1 MRTGG
6 LQEIG
11 FKRGGMIMAT
21 KNVKYRTETDTM
33 GEVRVPADAY
43 YGAETQRAVNN
54 FPASG
59 LKFPRVF
66 IWAMGLIK
74 KYAAHVNADLGL
86 LDPQFAK
93 AVAAASEEVAV
104 GKMDNQFVVDI
115 FQTGSGT
122 STNMNAN
129 EVICSRANEILTG
142 KRHGKHPIHP
152 NDHVNLG
159 QSSNDVIPTTFHIA
173 TLTSI
178 NEDLLPAQE
187 LLHESLR
194 KKSRAFRRIVKI
206 GRTHLQDAV
215 PIRLGQEFSGYA
227 EQVRLGIR
235 RIKNVRDSLS
245 RLALGGTAV
254 GTGLNSH
261 PEFAPRVIA
270 LISEETGWA
279 FRETRNHFEAQ
290 ANQEAAVETSGALK
304 TVGVSL
310 MKIANNIRWLSSGPR
325 CGIGEINVPALQPG
339 SSMMPGKVNPVVP
352 ESVIQVAAHVIGNDT
367 TVTIGGQIGNFEL
380 SGMLPVVAHNLL
392 ESIALV
398 SAAARVFAEKCIDG
412 ITANEKRCRDFI
424 ENSLAMSTGLAPVIG
439 YEKAAKIAE
448 TAYQTGKTVR
458 AVAMEQ
464 NILPEAQLKELL
476 DPLRMT

>member
-1 MRTGG
+1 
-6 LQEIG
+6 
-11 FKRGGMIMAT
+11 MAT
-21 KNVKYRTETDTM
+21 QDVKFRIEKDTM
-33 GEVRVPADAY
+33 GEVRVPAHVY
-43 YGAETQRAVNN
+43 YGAETQRAVDN
-54 FPASG
+54 FPVSG
-59 LKFPRVF
+59 LRLPRVF
-66 IWAMGLIK
+66 IRAIGIIK
-74 KYAAHVNADLGL
+74 KYAAQANKELGL
-86 LDPQFAK
+86 LDPKIAK
-93 AVAAASEEVAV
+93 AVMAAADEVAV
-104 GKMDNQFVVDI
+104 GKMDEQFVVDV

-129 EVICSRANEILTG
+129 EVIAARTNELMTG
-142 KRHGKHPIHP
+142 KKKSKHPAHP
-152 NDHVNLG
+152 NDHINIG
-159 QSSNDVIPTTFHIA
+159 QSSNDVIPTAFHIA
-173 TLTSI
+173 ALTSI

-187 LLHESLR
+187 VLHKSLR
-194 KKSRAFRRIVKI
+194 KKSKEFHHVVKI

-254 GTGLNSH
+254 GTGLNTH
-261 PEFAPRVIA
+261 PEFASRVIA
-270 LISEETGWA
+270 LISQETGWP

-290 ANQEAAVETSGALK
+290 ANQEGAVETSGALK

-325 CGIGEINVPALQPG
+325 CGIGEINVPPLQPG

-392 ESIALV
+392 ESIRLV
-398 SAAARVFAEKCIDG
+398 SAAAKLFAEKCIDR
-412 ITANEKRCRDFI
+412 ITANEDRCTASL
-424 ENSLAMSTGLAPVIG
+424 ENSLAMSTGLVPVIG
-439 YEKAAKIAE
+439 YERAAAIAQE
-448 TAYQTGKTVR
+448 ALRTGKTVR
-458 AVAMEQ
+458 GVAMEQ
-464 NILPEAQLKELL
+464 KVLPETQLEELL
-476 DPLRMT
+476 DPIRMT

>member
-1 MRTGG
+1 
-6 LQEIG
+6 
-11 FKRGGMIMAT
+11 MAT
-21 KNVKYRTETDTM
+21 QDVKFRIEKDTM
-33 GEVRVPADAY
+33 GEVRVPAHVY
-43 YGAETQRAVNN
+43 YGAETQRAVDN
-54 FPASG
+54 FPVSG
-59 LKFPRVF
+59 LRLPRVF
-66 IWAMGLIK
+66 IRALGIIK
-74 KYAAHVNADLGL
+74 KYAAQTNKELGL
-86 LDPQFAK
+86 LDPKIAK
-93 AVAAASEEVAV
+93 AVMAAADEVAV
-104 GKMDNQFVVDI
+104 GKMDEQFVVDV

-129 EVICSRANEILTG
+129 EVIAARTNELMTG
-142 KRHGKHPIHP
+142 KKESKHPVHP
-152 NDHVNLG
+152 NDQINLG
-159 QSSNDVIPTTFHIA
+159 QSSNDVIPTAFHIA
-173 TLTSI
+173 AITSI

-187 LLHESLR
+187 VLHKSLR
-194 KKSRAFRRIVKI
+194 KKSKEFQHVVKI

-254 GTGLNSH
+254 GTGLNTH
-261 PEFAPRVIA
+261 PEFASRVIA
-270 LISEETGWA
+270 LISQETGWS

-290 ANQEAAVETSGALK
+290 ANQEAALETSGALK

-325 CGIGEINVPALQPG
+325 CGIGEINVPPLQPG

-392 ESIALV
+392 ESIRLV
-398 SAAARVFAEKCIDG
+398 SAAAKLFAEKCIDG
-412 ITANEKRCRDFI
+412 ITANEDRCKAFL
-424 ENSLAMSTGLAPVIG
+424 ENSLAMSTGLVPVIG
-439 YEKAAKIAE
+439 YEKAAEIAQE
-448 TAYQTGKTVR
+448 AHRTGKTVR
-458 AVAMEQ
+458 DVAMEQ
-464 NILPEAQLKELL
+464 KVLPETQLDELL
-476 DPLRMT
+476 DPIRMT

>member
-1 MRTGG
+1 
-6 LQEIG
+6 
-11 FKRGGMIMAT
+11 MIMAT
-21 KNVKYRTETDTM
+21 QDVKFRIDTDTM
-33 GEVRVPADAY
+33 GEVQVPVNAY

-54 FPASG
+54 FPISY
-59 LKFPRVF
+59 LRFPRVF
-66 IWAMGLIK
+66 IRALGLIK
-74 KYAAHVNADLGL
+74 KNAAQTNADLGL
-86 LDPQFAK
+86 LDPKLAK
-93 AVAAASEEVAV
+93 AVMEASDEVAA
-104 GKMDNQFVVDI
+104 GQMDEEFVVDI

-129 EVICSRANEILTG
+129 EVIAARANELLTG
-142 KRHGKHPIHP
+142 KRKGKHPVHP
-152 NDHVNLG
+152 NDHVNIG
-159 QSSNDVIPTTFHIA
+159 QSSNDVIPTAFHIA
-173 TLTSI
+173 VLISI
-178 NEDLLPAQE
+178 NEDLLPAQDV
-187 LLHESLR
+187 LHESLR
-194 KKSRAFRRIVKI
+194 KKSRAFRHIVKI

-235 RIKNVRDSLS
+235 RVKNVRDSLS

-254 GTGLNSH
+254 GTGLNAH
-261 PEFAPRVIA
+261 PEFASRVIA
-270 LISEETGWA
+270 LISQETGWP

-290 ANQEAAVETSGALK
+290 ANQEAAVEASGALK

-392 ESIALV
+392 ESIRLV
-398 SAAARVFAEKCIDG
+398 SAAARLFAEKCIDG
-412 ITANEKRCRDFI
+412 ITANEARCRDFI
-424 ENSLAMSTGLAPVIG
+424 EKSLAMSTALVPVIG
-439 YEKAAKIAE
+439 YEKAAAIAQE
-448 TAYQTGKTVR
+448 AYKTGKTVR
-458 AVAMEQ
+458 GVAMEQ
-464 NILPEAQLKELL
+464 KVLPEAQLEELL
-476 DPLRMT
+476 DPVRMT

>member
-1 MRTGG
+1 
-6 LQEIG
+6 
-11 FKRGGMIMAT
+11 MIMAT
-21 KNVKYRTETDTM
+21 QDVKFRIEKDTM
-33 GEVRVPADAY
+33 GEVRVPAHVY
-43 YGAETQRAVNN
+43 YGAETQRAVDN
-54 FPASG
+54 FPVSG
-59 LKFPRVF
+59 LRLPRVF
-66 IWAMGLIK
+66 IRAMGIIK
-74 KYAAHVNADLGL
+74 KYAAQVNKELGL
-86 LDPQFAK
+86 LDPKIAK
-93 AVAAASEEVAV
+93 AVMAAADEVAV
-104 GKMDNQFVVDI
+104 GKMDEQFVVDV

-129 EVICSRANEILTG
+129 EVIAARTNELMTG
-142 KRHGKHPIHP
+142 KKKSKHPAHP
-152 NDHVNLG
+152 NDHINIG
-159 QSSNDVIPTTFHIA
+159 QSSNDVIPTAFHIA
-173 TLTSI
+173 ALTSI

-187 LLHESLR
+187 VLHKSLR
-194 KKSRAFRRIVKI
+194 KKSKEFHHVVKI

-254 GTGLNSH
+254 GTGLNTH
-261 PEFAPRVIA
+261 PEFASRVIA
-270 LISEETGWA
+270 LISQETGWP

-290 ANQEAAVETSGALK
+290 ANQEGAVETSGALK

-325 CGIGEINVPALQPG
+325 CGIGEINVPPLQPG

-392 ESIALV
+392 ESIRLV
-398 SAAARVFAEKCIDG
+398 SAAAKLFAEKCIDG
-412 ITANEKRCRDFI
+412 ITANEDRCTASL
-424 ENSLAMSTGLAPVIG
+424 ENSLAMSTGLVPVIG
-439 YEKAAKIAE
+439 YERAAAIAQE
-448 TAYQTGKTVR
+448 ALRTGKTVR
-458 AVAMEQ
+458 GVAMEQ
-464 NILPEAQLKELL
+464 KVLPEAQLEELL
-476 DPLRMT
+476 DPIRMT